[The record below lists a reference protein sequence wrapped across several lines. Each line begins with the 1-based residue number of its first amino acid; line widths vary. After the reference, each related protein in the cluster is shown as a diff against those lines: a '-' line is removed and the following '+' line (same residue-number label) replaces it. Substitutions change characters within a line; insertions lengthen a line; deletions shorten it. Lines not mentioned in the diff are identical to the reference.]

1 MKPEKEKTDRKRT
14 LIGLGIILAGLLLGG
29 ITWYLQSAEKQEKKE
44 SEKTDQKTE
53 ATDPEAWEI
62 YSGTIQIE
70 NLDGLYFLSKEEEE
84 TFREEVA
91 HWCYEEKIAAVTVT
105 VYDVI
110 EELSESKYRFYL
122 TAGDVKVKGLY
133 EDGAFSFERTDTFPE
148 SSEETDEDYEV
159 PELTEDDQFVIPDAG
174 NAEVG
179 DLNLQGTENL
189 PKEVDQNLLKKKL
202 MEVLDKDG
210 ELRRYLT
217 IGEVQETERGW
228 QFYVTFDHQRVDHKE
243 LYVLVPKNPE
253 DLETSYVVRLE
264 LMEQEDE

>member
-1 MKPEKEKTDRKRT
+1 MKPEKETTDRKRK

-44 SEKTDQKTE
+44 SGKTDQKTE

-91 HWCYEEKIAAVTVT
+91 HWCYEEKIAAATVT

-122 TAGDVKVKGLY
+122 TAGEVKVKGLY
-133 EDGAFSFERTDTFPE
+133 DDGTFSFARTDMFPE
-148 SSEETDEDYEV
+148 SEETEEEYEV
-159 PELTEDDQFVIPDAG
+159 PDLTEEDQFVIPDAE

-189 PKEVDQNLLKKKL
+189 PKEVDQNLLKEKL
-202 MEVLDKDG
+202 MEVLEKDG
-210 ELRRYLT
+210 ELRRYLN
-217 IGEVQETERGW
+217 IGEVKETERGW

-243 LYVLVPKNPE
+243 LYVLVPKNQAE
-253 DLETSYVVRLE
+253 LETSYVVRLE
-264 LMEQEDE
+264 LMDQEEE